1 MEEGFILVLSG
12 GGVRGFAHIGV
23 LKALE
28 ELGLEPRMVI
38 GTSAGA
44 VVAAY
49 WGLGYTADQMM
60 QRAESLN
67 NSDLFVPVLPNLGQ
81 PVLKEFFRVSFLNG
95 NCAGISAF
103 KHLKI
108 SRNQLP

>member
-49 WGLGYTADQMM
+49 WVGLY
-60 QRAESLN
+60 
-67 NSDLFVPVLPNLGQ
+67 
-81 PVLKEFFRVSFLNG
+81 
-95 NCAGISAF
+95 
-103 KHLKI
+103 
-108 SRNQLP
+108 SRSNDATCRITK